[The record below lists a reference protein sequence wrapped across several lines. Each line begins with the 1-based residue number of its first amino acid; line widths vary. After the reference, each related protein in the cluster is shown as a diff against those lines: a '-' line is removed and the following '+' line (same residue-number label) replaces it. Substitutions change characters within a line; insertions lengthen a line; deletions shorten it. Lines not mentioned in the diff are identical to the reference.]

1 MLPAAAAPECLDPV
15 VYTVNA
21 STVRKTLPTVCIAVG
36 GLVRLANLGP
46 EGLTAVSP
54 ADKADCDYGGAVHAC
69 RLIGTGTVQF
79 SITNAQGT
87 RRQTVVVAAAA
98 TRPRLPDACLG
109 AEIVTRDA
117 RDSGMPWSAICMHL
131 NVPLRFTNL
140 GTAGFTVSPADA
152 VNCWD
157 DEDGR
162 SCMPTRTGTV
172 RFTNTRAG
180 DDDIVHT
187 VVFVA

>member
-1 MLPAAAAPECLDPV
+1 
-15 VYTVNA
+15 
-21 STVRKTLPTVCIAVG
+21 
-36 GLVRLANLGP
+36 
-46 EGLTAVSP
+46 
-54 ADKADCDYGGAVHAC
+54 
-69 RLIGTGTVQF
+69 VQF
-79 SITNAQGT
+79 SITNAQET

-162 SCMPTRTGTV
+162 YCMPNSTGTV
-172 RFTNTRAG
+172 RFTISRPG